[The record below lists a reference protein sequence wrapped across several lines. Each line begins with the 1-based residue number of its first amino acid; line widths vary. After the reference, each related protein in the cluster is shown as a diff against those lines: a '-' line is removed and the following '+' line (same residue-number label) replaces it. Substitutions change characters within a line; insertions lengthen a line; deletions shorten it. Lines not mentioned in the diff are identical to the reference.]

1 MKRKLRTARLSLTE
15 GDPGECLISCGER
28 GKPDHPRLV
37 AENVAA
43 VAGSRHTAPGRLGE
57 VGRGE
62 HEESEPLVVLADLGV
77 GLDVRR
83 SSGSAASFG

>member
-1 MKRKLRTARLSLTE
+1 MVKRELSTSWLSLIE
-15 GDPGECLISCGER
+15 GDPGECLLPSSEG

-57 VGRGE
+57 VG
-62 HEESEPLVVLADLGV
+62 
-77 GLDVRR
+77 
-83 SSGSAASFG
+83 